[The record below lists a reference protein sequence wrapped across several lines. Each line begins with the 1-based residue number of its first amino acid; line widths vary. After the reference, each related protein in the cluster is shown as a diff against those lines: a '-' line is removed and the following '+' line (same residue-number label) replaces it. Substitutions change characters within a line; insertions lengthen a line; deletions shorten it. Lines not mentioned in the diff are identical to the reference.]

1 MHDDKYPDDL
11 LREIL
16 SSVKTIAM
24 VGASNKP
31 ERASHEVF
39 GFLVERGYR
48 VVGVNPGLAGQT
60 IFGAPVFASLAEIP
74 HPVDMVEIFRKSSE
88 AGGVV
93 DAAMALQPSPKVIW
107 MQNGVRDEAAGER
120 ARALGFQVI
129 MDRCPKT
136 EIRRLF
142 GEGGAPSGL

>member
-24 VGASNKP
+24 VGASDKP

-48 VVGVNPGLAGQT
+48 VVGVNPGLAGQA
-60 IFGAPVFASLAEIP
+60 ILSAPVFASLSDIP
-74 HPVDMVEIFRKSSE
+74 HPVDMVEIFRRSSE
-88 AGGVV
+88 VGGVV
-93 DAAMALQPSPKVIW
+93 DAALALEPRPKIIW
-107 MQNGVRDEAAGER
+107 MQTGVRDEAAAGR
-120 ARALGFQVI
+120 ARARGVQVI

-142 GEGGAPSGL
+142 GETGL

>member
-1 MHDDKYPDDL
+1 MSDDKYPDAQ

-16 SSVKTIAM
+16 STVKTIAM

-60 IFGAPVFASLAEIP
+60 IYGAPVFASLADIP
-74 HPVDMVEIFRKSSE
+74 YPVDMVEIFRKSSE

-93 DAAMALQPSPKVIW
+93 DAAIALQPGPKVIW
-107 MQNGVRDEAAGER
+107 MQNGVCDEAAGER
-120 ARALGFQVI
+120 ARARGFQVI

-142 GEGGAPSGL
+142 GEAGAPSGS